1 MFDGERETKT
11 GDELVKY
18 VFGFL
23 PSSATDGHR
32 ATQFFCGGF
41 FGWYYDELL
50 SDCHFSRTDPLV
62 TTSLN
67 LGNKIK
73 CSSRGADEG
82 AEKDSLRMGVSRFLG
97 DIVQN
102 HAKLKMPMASRDGP
116 CKCSQHGWLL
126 RISA

>member
-23 PSSATDGHR
+23 PPSATDGHR

-50 SDCHFSRTDPLV
+50 SDCHFSRTDPCGDHFV
-62 TTSLN
+62 EGTKLN
-67 LGNKIK
+67 AV
-73 CSSRGADEG
+73 R
-82 AEKDSLRMGVSRFLG
+82 AERMRA
-97 DIVQN
+97 QRRT
-102 HAKLKMPMASRDGP
+102 A
-116 CKCSQHGWLL
+116 
-126 RISA
+126 